1 MNKTLAKGL
10 ALVLSLIIYDGGYWL
25 IYSTIPGIEISGVI
39 IMVVLWSFLSFI
51 LSGAFRD
58 EPDEESE

>member
-10 ALVLSLIIYDGGYWL
+10 ALVLSLIIYYGGYWL
-25 IYSTIPGIEISGVI
+25 IYSAIPGVEISGVI
-39 IMVVLWSFLSFI
+39 IMLVLWSLLSFF

-58 EPDEESE
+58 EPDENSE